1 MRDARRSQIS
11 STALPLS
18 LLPTF
23 SVMYVL
29 NQSLNSIT
37 LHGIALVVG
46 NSSYVHV
53 PALDNPMNDA
63 KLMADT
69 LRELG
74 FTLIGGGAQLDLD
87 MNGFEHA
94 VQEFGAKLQG
104 ADVGLFYYAGH
115 GVETTEDAVY
125 SAVARVSTF
134 VSSAASDVQSGQREA
149 AASAAAATN

>member
-1 MRDARRSQIS
+1 MLR
-11 STALPLS
+11 S
-18 LLPTF
+18 LLLLTAFLF
-23 SVMYVL
+23 S
-29 NQSLNSIT
+29 QPAIA
-37 LHGIALVVG
+37 GERIALVVG

-87 MNGFEHA
+87 MNGFEQA

-104 ADVGLFYYAGH
+104 ADVGL
-115 GVETTEDAVY
+115 
-125 SAVARVSTF
+125 
-134 VSSAASDVQSGQREA
+134 
-149 AASAAAATN
+149 